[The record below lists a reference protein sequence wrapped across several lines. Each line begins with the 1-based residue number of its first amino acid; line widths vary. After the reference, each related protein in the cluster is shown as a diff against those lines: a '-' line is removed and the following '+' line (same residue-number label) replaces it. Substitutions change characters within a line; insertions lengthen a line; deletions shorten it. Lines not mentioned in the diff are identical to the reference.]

1 MVLEALDITHHFTSS
16 EKCYYM
22 KKWSLEEGKYPS
34 EGRFSTNTNTNNN
47 NNNNNEC
54 NVISGKSQDINYQN
68 RRLRQHF
75 YTRHGVKSGQLI
87 CKSSG

>member
-22 KKWSLEEGKYPS
+22 KKWSLEEGKDPS
-34 EGRFSTNTNTNNN
+34 EGRFSTNTNNNNNNNNNNDNN

-54 NVISGKSQDINYQN
+54 NVISGK
-68 RRLRQHF
+68 
-75 YTRHGVKSGQLI
+75 VKTSIIRIGGYDSISTQ
-87 CKSSG
+87 GMV